1 MALLTRDEILNAN
14 DLAREQVEVP
24 EWGGAVLV
32 RALTGRERDAYE
44 SSIVHPNGR
53 AMKYTLTNMR
63 ARLVSLSVIDEA
75 GTRLF
80 SDSDVELLGRKSAA
94 ALERV
99 FEAAQRLSGLSAQ
112 DVDELV
118 KNSESGPSDD
128 SGSD

>member
-63 ARLVSLSVIDEA
+63 ARLVSLSGLA
-75 GTRLF
+75 RGTGPGCSPGF
-80 SDSDVELLGRKSAA
+80 GRPLSPNGWPSTSSSRSAKSGRTCA
-94 ALERV
+94 R
-99 FEAAQRLSGLSAQ
+99 RSW
-112 DVDELV
+112 
-118 KNSESGPSDD
+118 PR
-128 SGSD
+128 

>member
-1 MALLTRDEILNAN
+1 MDLLTRDAILNAQ
-14 DLAREQVEVP
+14 DLARERVEVP

-44 SSIVHPNGR
+44 AGIVHPDGR
-53 AMKYTLTNMR
+53 KMRYTLTNMR

>member
-1 MALLTRDEILNAN
+1 MALLTRDDILNAS
-14 DLAREQVEVP
+14 DLARERVEVP

-44 SSIVHPNGR
+44 AGIVHPDGR
-53 AMKYTLTNMR
+53 KMRYTLTNMR

-75 GTRLF
+75 GARLF
-80 SDSDVELLGRKSAA
+80 SDSDIELLGRKSAA

-99 FEAAQRLSGLSAQ
+99 FEVAQRLSGLSEK
-112 DVDELV
+112 DVDELA
-118 KNSESGPSDD
+118 KNSESDPSDD

>member
-1 MALLTRDEILNAN
+1 MALLTRDDILNAS
-14 DLAREQVEVP
+14 DLARERVEVP